1 MIPTPHSKHDVHHGT
16 HPGETGKNNEDRYAV
31 ANFYGNDGDAVTLA
45 LVCDGIGGNRAGE
58 VASDLAVKA
67 ISEAIGRS
75 SGADYG
81 VILDQAISL
90 AARSVYESAHGRP
103 EFKGMGT
110 TCAVALL
117 VGRRLYTAY
126 AGDSRIY
133 LARRGGIIQTS
144 VDHTFVQEAIELGL
158 LTPDDA
164 KTHPHRHVVRR
175 HLGGDANVKADF
187 RLRLSEAEAPEQSMR
202 NQGVLLDPGSKLLLC
217 SDGLSD
223 LVEAPE
229 LLQVLESNKPRGA
242 VDKLIKMARE
252 RGGHD
257 NITVIVVYIADD

>member
-1 MIPTPHSKHDVHHGT
+1 MIPTPHSAHDLFHGT

-31 ANFYGNDGDAVTLA
+31 ANFYGEGGDPVTLA
-45 LVCDGIGGNRAGE
+45 LMCDGIGGNRAGE

-67 ISEAIGRS
+67 VTEAVARS
-75 SGADYG
+75 SGTDYPT
-81 VILDQAISL
+81 ILNAAITL
-90 AARSVYESAHGRP
+90 AARAVYDSATSRP
-103 EFKGMGT
+103 EYKGMGT

-133 LARRGGIIQTS
+133 LARRGGIIQTT
-144 VDHTFVQEAIELGL
+144 VDHTFVQEAIELRL
-158 LTPDDA
+158 LNPEEA
-164 KTHPHRHVVRR
+164 KNHPHRHIVRR
-175 HLGGDANVKADF
+175 HLGGDPNVKADF

-223 LVEAPE
+223 LVEPRE
-229 LLQVLESNKPRGA
+229 ILQVLNRSKPRGA
-242 VDKLIKMARE
+242 VERLIKMARE

-257 NITVIVVYIADD
+257 NITVIAIYI

>member
-1 MIPTPHSKHDVHHGT
+1 MIPTPHSAHDVQHGT

-31 ANFYGNDGDAVTLA
+31 QNFYGDGGEAVTLA
-45 LVCDGIGGNRAGE
+45 VICDGIGGNRAGE
-58 VASDLAVKA
+58 VASELAVKVIA
-67 ISEAIGRS
+67 EAVGRS
-75 SGADYG
+75 AGADYG
-81 VILDQAISL
+81 IILDQAVSL
-90 AARSVYESAHGRP
+90 AARSVYDSAQSRP

-110 TCAVALL
+110 TCALALL
-117 VGRRLYTAY
+117 VGRRLFTAY

-133 LARRGGIIQTS
+133 LARRGGILQTT
-144 VDHTFVQEAIELGL
+144 VDHTFVREGIELGL
-158 LTPDDA
+158 LTPAEA
-164 KTHPHRHVVRR
+164 KTHPQRHVVRR
-175 HLGGDANVKADF
+175 HLGGDPNVKADF

-229 LLQVLESNKPRGA
+229 ILEILNSRKPKGA
-242 VDKLIKMARE
+242 VDTLIELARD

-257 NITVIVVYIADD
+257 NITVIAIYI

>member
-1 MIPTPHSKHDVHHGT
+1 MIPTPHSAHDVQHGT
-16 HPGETGKNNEDRYAV
+16 HPGETGKNNEDRYSV

-67 ISEAIGRS
+67 ITEAIGRS
-75 SGADYG
+75 SGADYAAL
-81 VILDQAISL
+81 LDQAIGL
-90 AARSVYESAHGRP
+90 AARSVYESASSRP

-110 TCAVALL
+110 TCAAALL
-117 VGRRLYTAY
+117 AGRRLYTAY

-133 LARRGGIIQTS
+133 LARRGGIIQTT

-158 LTPDDA
+158 LTPEEA
-164 KTHPHRHVVRR
+164 RNHPHRHVVRR
-175 HLGGDANVKADF
+175 HLGGDPNVKADF

-202 NQGVLLDPGSKLLLC
+202 NQGVLLDPGSKLLVC

-229 LLQVLESNKPRGA
+229 ILQVLESNKPRGA
-242 VDKLIKMARE
+242 VDRLITLARE

-257 NITVIVVYIADD
+257 NITVIVVYI

>member
-1 MIPTPHSKHDVHHGT
+1 MIPTPHAAHELHHGT
-16 HPGETGKNNEDRYAV
+16 HPGETGKNNEDRYTV
-31 ANFYGNDGDAVTLA
+31 ANYYGEGGDTVTLA

-67 ISEAIGRS
+67 IGEAVARS
-75 SGADYG
+75 SGTDYPG
-81 VILDQAISL
+81 ILDGAISL
-90 AARSVYESAHGRP
+90 AARSVYESAHGRA

-110 TCAVALL
+110 TCVAALL
-117 VGRRLYTAY
+117 VGRRLFTAY
-126 AGDSRIY
+126 AGDSRLY
-133 LARRGGIIQTS
+133 LARRGGIVQTT

-158 LTPDDA
+158 LKPDEA
-164 KTHPHRHVVRR
+164 KNHPHRHVVRR
-175 HLGGDANVKADF
+175 HLGGDPNVKADF

-202 NQGVLLDPGSKLLLC
+202 NQGVLLDPGSKVLLC

-229 LLQVLESNKPRGA
+229 ILQVLNTNKPRGA
-242 VDKLIKMARE
+242 VERLIKMARE

-257 NITVIVVYIADD
+257 NITVIAIYI